1 MDRLK
6 TFLKYALWLIGFFI
20 LSNFLIYVGLNS
32 SYRDIERKDNIQ
44 EVQVYQAEATKVNGR
59 IRGLIQNINEENL
72 KGKYLEIELYSKRD
86 IFLGR
91 EYIQIEDSEQE
102 KPQAFEVLFKLQDV
116 ASYKISIVDEKK
128 DGGELELLPK
138 ELTTQE
144 IIVLTAFTF
153 LILW

>member
-6 TFLKYALWLIGFFI
+6 TFLKYILWIIAFFI
-20 LSNFLIYVGLNS
+20 FSNFLIYVGLNS
-32 SYRDIERKDNIQ
+32 TYRDMERMDNIE
-44 EVQVYQAEATKVNGR
+44 EVEIYQAEATKVNGR

>member
-44 EVQVYQAEATKVNGR
+44 EVHVYQAEATKVNGR

>member
-32 SYRDIERKDNIQ
+32 SYRDIERRDSVE

-59 IRGLIQNINEENL
+59 IRGVIQNIDEKNL
-72 KGKYLEIELYSKRD
+72 AGKYLEINMYSKRD
-86 IFLGR
+86 VFLGR
-91 EYIQIEDSEQE
+91 EYIQIEASEQGG
-102 KPQAFEVLFKLQDV
+102 PQAFEMLFKLQDV
-116 ASYKISIVDEKK
+116 ASFEINIVDEKQE
-128 DGGELELLPK
+128 GGELELLDTD
-138 ELTTQE
+138 LTNQE

>member
-91 EYIQIEDSEQE
+91 EYIQIEDSKQAE
-102 KPQAFEVLFKLQDV
+102 PQAFEALFKLQDV
-116 ASYKISIVDEKK
+116 ASYKISIVDKK
-128 DGGELELLPK
+128 EDGGELELLPK
-138 ELTTQE
+138 DLTTQE